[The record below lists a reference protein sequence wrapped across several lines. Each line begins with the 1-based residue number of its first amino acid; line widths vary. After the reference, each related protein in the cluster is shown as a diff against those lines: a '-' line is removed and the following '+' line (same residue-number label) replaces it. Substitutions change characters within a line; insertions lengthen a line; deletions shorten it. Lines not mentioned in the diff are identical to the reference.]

1 MKIAEM
7 CRLSVFGVTALL
19 ILSGCAME
27 KFGSPQLVPSGPYRS
42 TEAAQLELTASEEA
56 VFERTGTLDRNLN
69 PTMEFMVKYHFIK
82 YSRERRITMEHFL
95 RNALPYLNY
104 TKSVFRAKGLPQDL
118 AYLAYLESGY
128 NPLAVSRSKATGMW
142 QFISS
147 TGKLYGLSQDWW
159 VDERMDPYQSTHAAA
174 DYLTRLYEIFHD
186 WHLAIASYNGG
197 EGAVG
202 RAQKAAGASG
212 LHDILKKNDELD
224 PSVQLREET
233 RLYVPRFLA
242 LVKIMRE
249 PESLGLKPLG
259 PDADHPVLLP
269 VVELK
274 AKPAT
279 DLVELARRLGM
290 TWKEF
295 LAYNPHFLR
304 SISPAG
310 RTASVYVPR
319 GKEEQARKLLDGRL
333 SGAGWRYHKVR
344 SGETW
349 ASISKKTGIPVSI
362 LRQLNPQKL
371 KKGQSLRM
379 PSVKG
384 SVPPFEPMVPNY
396 EPTAKTSAANTQQNV
411 TAALAELEGKVST
424 QEEVSLEPVVQRTHK
439 IKSGDTLS
447 GIAKKYGTTVRE
459 IYKANGGQDKLKTLR
474 IGQIVK
480 LPYTKAQLE
489 QLKQQRKEKARRAEE
504 ARKAAEA
511 RAKAEL
517 AKATSHKVQK
527 GDTLSGI
534 ARKYGVTVKELQKAN
549 GGAAKLKTLRI
560 GQEIAL
566 PARGQAAQVS
576 PAVVVPA
583 PAAPV
588 VEKAVKPA
596 AKAEPAVKAPV
607 KHEEPRAATARPS
620 EHKVQ
625 SGDTLSRIAR
635 KYGVSVKEL
644 QQANGGAD
652 KLKTLRIGQVIAIPV
667 QAGEAETEAAA
678 AALSELKAAAGQ
690 KAVTAMPA
698 APVVAPASVPA
709 PKPAVAP
716 AASTG
721 GIENYKVQSGDSIW
735 RISRRFG
742 MSVDEFKSLNEGI
755 DSSSLRLGATVRVI
769 RRK

>member
-1 MKIAEM
+1 
-7 CRLSVFGVTALL
+7 
-19 ILSGCAME
+19 
-27 KFGSPQLVPSGPYRS
+27 
-42 TEAAQLELTASEEA
+42 
-56 VFERTGTLDRNLN
+56 
-69 PTMEFMVKYHFIK
+69 
-82 YSRERRITMEHFL
+82 
-95 RNALPYLNY
+95 
-104 TKSVFRAKGLPQDL
+104 
-118 AYLAYLESGY
+118 
-128 NPLAVSRSKATGMW
+128 
-142 QFISS
+142 
-147 TGKLYGLSQDWW
+147 
-159 VDERMDPYQSTHAAA
+159 
-174 DYLTRLYEIFHD
+174 
-186 WHLAIASYNGG
+186 
-197 EGAVG
+197 
-202 RAQKAAGASG
+202 
-212 LHDILKKNDELD
+212 
-224 PSVQLREET
+224 
-233 RLYVPRFLA
+233 
-242 LVKIMRE
+242 
-249 PESLGLKPLG
+249 
-259 PDADHPVLLP
+259 
-269 VVELK
+269 
-274 AKPAT
+274 
-279 DLVELARRLGM
+279 
-290 TWKEF
+290 
-295 LAYNPHFLR
+295 
-304 SISPAG
+304 
-310 RTASVYVPR
+310 
-319 GKEEQARKLLDGRL
+319 RL

-344 SGETW
+344 GGETW

-396 EPTAKTSAANTQQNV
+396 EPAAKTSAANAQQNV
-411 TAALAELEGKVST
+411 TAALAELEGKVSA
-424 QEEVSLEPVVQRTHK
+424 QEEVSFEPVVQRTHK

-489 QLKQQRKEKARRAEE
+489 QLEQQRKEKARRAEE

-534 ARKYGVTVKELQKAN
+534 ARKYGVTVKDLQHAN
-549 GGAAKLKTLRI
+549 GGANKLKTLRI

-566 PARGQAAQVS
+566 PTRGK
-576 PAVVVPA
+576 AVQ
-583 PAAPV
+583 AAPV

-596 AKAEPAVKAPV
+596 AKAEPAAKAPV

-635 KYGVSVKEL
+635 KYGVTVKEL

-652 KLKTLRIGQVIAIPV
+652 KLKTLRIGQVIAIPA

-690 KAVTAMPA
+690 KAVTAVPA
-698 APVVAPASVPA
+698 APVVVPA

-716 AASTG
+716 ASASAPAAVTS